1 MHHFCT
7 TLRSL
12 VLILMTSLF
21 ATGCFGMPNAIV
33 HASDPQTADPCTGPN
48 PIVQKPDFN
57 LVQIASGLSSPL
69 YVTSARDNSGRLFIV
84 EQTGTIRILQDGKP
98 LAAPFLNLGNR
109 TRGGGEQGLLS
120 VAFHPNYAQ
129 NGRLFV
135 DYTRAGDGA
144 TIIAE
149 FHVGSDPNLAD
160 LASEHVLL
168 VIRQPFSNHNGG
180 LVKFGPDG
188 YLYIGMGDGGSGGD
202 PQGNGQNLS
211 VLLGKLLR
219 IDVDNTD
226 GKPYAIPA
234 DNPFINTTVA
244 GKEVYAY
251 GLRNP
256 WRYSFDRCNGRL
268 FLADVGQG
276 NYEEIDLIDSGGNYG
291 WNTME
296 GTHCFHPSSGCNRTG
311 LTLPIAEYDHSAGDC
326 AVTGGY
332 VYRGTEIPD
341 LDGHYLFADY
351 CTGHLWSL
359 VQDSTGQWQMT
370 QLRDLGFNISS
381 LGEDQEGE
389 LYIVDLGGAV
399 YKITK

>member
-1 MHHFCT
+1 MI
-7 TLRSL
+7 SL
-12 VLILMTSLF
+12 Y
-21 ATGCFGMPNAIV
+21 ATGCFGIPNAIV
-33 HASDPQTADPCTGPN
+33 HAADPQTADPCTGPN

-57 LVQIASGLSSPL
+57 LVQIASGLTSPL
-69 YVTSARDNSGRLFIV
+69 YVTSAGDDSGRLFIV
-84 EQTGTIRILQDGKP
+84 EQTGTIRILQDGKLLP
-98 LAAPFLNLGNR
+98 APFLNLGNQ
-109 TRGGGEQGLLS
+109 TQGGGEQGLLS
-120 VAFHPNYAQ
+120 VAFHPDYAQ
-129 NGRLFV
+129 NGRFFV
-135 DYTRAGDGA
+135 DYTRTDDGA
-144 TIIAE
+144 TIMAE
-149 FHVGSDPNLAD
+149 FHVSSDPNLAD
-160 LASEHVLL
+160 LTSERILL

-202 PQGNGQNLS
+202 PMGNGQNLS
-211 VLLGKLLR
+211 ALLGKLLR

-234 DNPFINTTVA
+234 DNPFINTPNA
-244 GKEVYAY
+244 GKEIYAY

-276 NYEEIDLIDSGGNYG
+276 NYEEVDLIDSGGNYG
-291 WNTME
+291 WNIME
-296 GTHCFHPSSGCNRTG
+296 GTHCYHPNFGCNQTG
-311 LTLPIAEYDHSAGDC
+311 LTLPIAEYDHSFDDC

-332 VYRGTEIPD
+332 VYRGIEIPD
-341 LDGHYLFADY
+341 LDGHYLFGDY

-359 VQDSTGQWQMT
+359 VQDSSGQWQMT

-381 LGEDQEGE
+381 FGVDQTGE
-389 LYIVDLGGAV
+389 LYIVGLGGVV